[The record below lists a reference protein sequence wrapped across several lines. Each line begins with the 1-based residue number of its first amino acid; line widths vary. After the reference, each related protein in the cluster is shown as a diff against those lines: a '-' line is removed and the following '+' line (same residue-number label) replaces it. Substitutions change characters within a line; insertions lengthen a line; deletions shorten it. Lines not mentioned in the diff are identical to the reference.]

1 MGQQSQSSSEYWED
15 NAIEYCSA
23 IKKKKRKEEW
33 NFPICNNMDG
43 PGGHYDKWN

>member
-1 MGQQSQSSSEYWED
+1 MGQKSQSSSEYWED

-23 IKKKKRKEEW
+23 IKKKRKEEW